1 MPWLNFAILIVAA
14 YGVGS
19 LPLGYWIVRRRGIDI
34 TKVGSGNPGATNV
47 WRVCGWKLGL
57 VVFVLDVLKGLVPAL
72 AAQQLLGR
80 QDAAFAC
87 GFAAILG
94 HSLSP
99 FLGFKGGKGISTG
112 LGALLGSSPVVA
124 LLALSA
130 FIVVVLLTRYVS
142 LASLVAAPAMV
153 VAGILTG
160 DSPILIG
167 AYGVLA
173 LFIVFRHRANIARLI
188 AGTEPKFGQKK
199 NPEPGEETASNGTR
213 ESVLPE
219 PEPVGAPTE
228 E

>member
-1 MPWLNFAILIVAA
+1 MPWLNFALLLIAA

-19 LPLGYWIVRRRGIDI
+19 LPLGYWIVLRRGIDI
-34 TKVGSGNPGATNV
+34 TRVGSGNPGATNV

-57 VVFVLDVLKGLVPAL
+57 LVFVLDVLKGLLPAL
-72 AAQQLLGR
+72 AAHLVLGR

-112 LGALLGSSPVVA
+112 LGALLGSSWPVAV
-124 LLALSA
+124 LALSA

-153 VAGILTG
+153 VSGIVVG
-160 DSPILIG
+160 DPPLLIA
-167 AYGVLA
+167 AYSALA
-173 LFIVFRHRANIARLI
+173 AFIVFRHRGNIVRLI
-188 AGTEPKFGQKK
+188 LGTEPKFGQKRAAD
-199 NPEPGEETASNGTR
+199 PPPDAASP
-213 ESVLPE
+213 SVPFDDP
-219 PEPVGAPTE
+219 PEPVGTSAE
-228 E
+228 D

>member
-1 MPWLNFAILIVAA
+1 MPWLNFAILLIAA

-19 LPLGYWIVRRRGIDI
+19 LPVGYWIVRRRGIDI

-57 VVFVLDVLKGLVPAL
+57 LVFVLDVLKGLVPAL

-87 GFAAILG
+87 GFAAIVG

-112 LGALLGSSPVVA
+112 LGALLGSSPIVA
-124 LLALSA
+124 VLALSA
-130 FIVVVLLTRYVS
+130 FIVVVLITRYVS

-153 VAGILTG
+153 VAGILIG
-160 DSPILIG
+160 DSPVLIG
-167 AYGVLA
+167 AYSGLA
-173 LFIVFRHRANIARLI
+173 LFIVLRHRANIARLI

-199 NPEPGEETASNGTR
+199 AAEPSEPPESGPTP

-219 PEPVGAPTE
+219 PEPVGAPSE